1 MLLHNQECHLFKVFI
16 LEKWF
21 KMLKKRFC
29 ADSKSEKSDPKL
41 EKSDPKLLFGR
52 LSYVSK
58 CPSMSRSFEQ
68 FKVTS
73 VQMSL

>member
-1 MLLHNQECHLFKVFI
+1 LLHNQECHLFKVFI

-41 EKSDPKLLFGR
+41 LFGR
-52 LSYVSK
+52 LSYVSE
-58 CPSMSRSFEQ
+58 CPSMSRNFEQ